1 MTWIPSK
8 HFAILCFR
16 LTLPNAN
23 VMSEPS
29 HWKTVL
35 TIPIE
40 VRRVFWIHGKQAVV
54 PMLQSLSHDA
64 VFPFSLVNFKRC
76 GGAPL
81 GCTEVGMPSFKA
93 LIQAICLLSLAFSG
107 TGQSSCRYRCSI
119 KSFSFRLFSPSSP
132 WPQLKLHHILA
143 SVLACMLITFRTRFP
158 KDEHCNSHIFY
169 ILTFCLFGIWYYII
183 MIDGCQV
190 SFGFPHQQYPLS
202 TAQSTNPLPIVSWM
216 AGQQIKPRYR
226 QFLHRVTTTASTV
239 PNLAHQFTIVLPR

>member
-1 MTWIPSK
+1 MTWIISNV
-8 HFAILCFR
+8 FAILCSSP
-16 LTLPNAN
+16 TLPNTD

-29 HWKTVL
+29 HRKAVL

-40 VRRVFWIHGKQAVV
+40 VRWVFWIHGKQAVV

-64 VFPFSLVNFKRC
+64 MFPFSLVNFKRC

-119 KSFSFRLFSPSSP
+119 KSFSFRLLSPSLP

-143 SVLACMLITFRTRFP
+143 CVLACMLIMFRTMM
-158 KDEHCNSHIFY
+158 Y
-169 ILTFCLFGIWYYII
+169 L
-183 MIDGCQV
+183 
-190 SFGFPHQQYPLS
+190 
-202 TAQSTNPLPIVSWM
+202 ASTNMFSFIRICGAPAGNRTQIRRLEISYSILWTIGATYQSVIHWASQVGTGSGIRTRSVSSW
-216 AGQQIKPRYR
+216 QI
-226 QFLHRVTTTASTV
+226 LSLLC
-239 PNLAHQFTIVLPR
+239 LANFTIPA